1 MHILHREPT
10 YYKSRAAYQS
20 KSIQIKTPQLL
31 STEQSIYS
39 TNTTTTVIMNS
50 TSLLALFLLS
60 IAHYSQL
67 SRCETAA
74 STLIDQSVKR
84 AALLFRARERFSQV
98 RANNTA
104 WWDAALQDHSSYSHR
119 ELAFICTHIA
129 YLDMVSTAN
138 TTGQLLPSGSPTEIT
153 FQQLKETSYRAL
165 CSIWV
170 SHLSA

>member
-1 MHILHREPT
+1 MLHREST
-10 YYKSRAAYQS
+10 YYKSRAACQS

-60 IAHYSQL
+60 IAHYCQL
-67 SRCETAA
+67 SSCETA
-74 STLIDQSVKR
+74 STLIDKSVQR

-98 RANNTA
+98 RANSTA
-104 WWDAALQDHSSYSHR
+104 RWDAALQDHSSHSHR

-153 FQQLKETSYRAL
+153 FQQLKETSHRAL